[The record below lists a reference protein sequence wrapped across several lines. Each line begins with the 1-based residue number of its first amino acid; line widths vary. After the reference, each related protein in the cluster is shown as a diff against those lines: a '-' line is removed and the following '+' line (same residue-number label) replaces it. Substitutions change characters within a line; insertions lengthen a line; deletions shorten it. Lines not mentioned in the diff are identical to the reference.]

1 MIAPAL
7 VVVAGLLLW
16 ELVVRAG
23 AVDELLLAPPTQIAE
38 ALYEDRAILGEDLL
52 VTLAEVLA
60 GLTGAVLLGAGL
72 ALAMHR
78 YDGVRRALY
87 PLVVGS
93 QAVPIPA
100 IAPLLIFLLGFGL
113 GPKIVVI
120 VLICFFPVTINL
132 YDGLRRVDPDQRK
145 LMRSLQA
152 TRAQTL
158 RLLELPAALPQ
169 FFTGLKI
176 AAAVSVIGAVFAEWS
191 GSDEGL
197 GNTLRIA
204 TGQLETPRAFAA
216 VVLLFALAIA
226 LYGAFALAERRLLRW
241 DPARPPRNDTSGGT

>member
-1 MIAPAL
+1 MIAPLL
-7 VVVAGLLLW
+7 VVLLGLAAW
-16 ELVVRAG
+16 EAYVRLDG
-23 AVDELLLAPPTQIAE
+23 IDELLLAAPSQIAQ
-38 ALYEDRAILGEDLL
+38 ALYEDRSLLAGDLA
-52 VTLAEVLA
+52 VTLAEVAA
-60 GLTGAVLLGAGL
+60 GLGGSVVLGAGI

-78 YDGVRRALY
+78 FDAVRRALY

-100 IAPLLIFLLGFGL
+100 IAPLLIFVLGFGL

-145 LMRSLQA
+145 LMRTLHA
-152 TRAQTL
+152 TRGQTL
-158 RLLELPAALPQ
+158 RLLELPAAMPQ
-169 FFTGLKI
+169 FFTGLKV

-226 LYGAFALAERRLLRW
+226 LYGAFALAERKLVAW
-241 DPARPPRNDTSGGT
+241 APRHEPGGP

>member
-1 MIAPAL
+1 MSLAPVL
-7 VVVAGLLLW
+7 VVVLGLAAW
-16 ELVVRAG
+16 EAYVRLDG
-23 AVDELLLAPPTQIAE
+23 IDELLLAAPTQIAE
-38 ALYEDRAILGEDLL
+38 SLYDDRSLLAGDLL
-52 VTLAEVLA
+52 VTFAEVVAGLA
-60 GLTGAVLLGAGL
+60 GSVLLGAGL

-78 YDGVRRALY
+78 FDRVRAALY

-145 LMRSLQA
+145 LLRTLHAS
-152 TRAQTL
+152 RAQTL
-158 RLLELPAALPQ
+158 RLLELPAAMPQ
-169 FFTGLKI
+169 FFTGLKV
-176 AAAVSVIGAVFAEWS
+176 AAAVSVIGAVFAEFS
-191 GSDEGL
+191 GSDAGL
-197 GNTLRIA
+197 GKTLRTA
-204 TGQLETPRAFAA
+204 TSQLETPRAFAA

-226 LYGAFALAERRLLRW
+226 LYGAFALAERKLVAW
-241 DPARPPRNDTSGGT
+241 APRHEPGGP